1 MRAFAKLQ
9 RCGNATHIAIPKAA
23 CEWLGWLQGEI
34 VVFQLHEDHSVSYRK
49 PDTTTFAPKRQSIV
63 VMDAELPLPSGARS

>member
-9 RCGNATHIAIPKAA
+9 RCGNAAHVAIPKAA

-34 VVFQLHEDHSVSYRK
+34 VVFQLNEDRSVSYHK
-49 PDTTTFAPKRQSIV
+49 PDPRDFAPKRQSV
-63 VMDAELPLPSGARS
+63 VMVDSSVPLPR